1 MTGLQLG
8 CARADC
14 CQRRP
19 PSEEDDLEAVA
30 GRVVRDMATL
40 NVEDLPVE
48 GADPYGVRAYSDNLA
63 TAIAK
68 ALQEAL
74 PEPDHDVRVFWHTY
88 TTMDNYWVGRYRVVR
103 NPKSP
108 VTPTEA
114 VVADSATRRHVLR
127 HPESPVT
134 PTVLSFVVGGG
145 LCVVTDRHGS
155 WIVPSPQRGA
165 SGTTPWMEEVER

>member
-14 CQRRP
+14 CQRLP

-30 GRVVRDMATL
+30 GPVVRDMATL

-74 PEPDHDVRVFWHTY
+74 PEPDHECSCLLAHLHHHGQLLGGQIP
-88 TTMDNYWVGRYRVVR
+88 GRE
-103 NPKSP
+103 K
-108 VTPTEA
+108 
-114 VVADSATRRHVLR
+114 L
-127 HPESPVT
+127 
-134 PTVLSFVVGGG
+134 
-145 LCVVTDRHGS
+145 
-155 WIVPSPQRGA
+155 
-165 SGTTPWMEEVER
+165 

>member
-14 CQRRP
+14 CQRLP

-30 GRVVRDMATL
+30 GPVVRDMATL

-103 NPKSP
+103 S
-108 VTPTEA
+108 
-114 VVADSATRRHVLR
+114 S
-127 HPESPVT
+127 ESPVT

-155 WIVPSPQRGA
+155 WIVPSPQRVA
-165 SGTTPWMEEVER
+165 SGTTPRMEEVER